1 MQRSALFVSLI
12 ALTTTGCMA
21 VNPKGY
27 HSKLLGGPL
36 PTNRDTNPSQ
46 TSTSESPASSRRPNP
61 PQSTTVSTKTE
72 PAQPGARV
80 LVCAVTTSDALK
92 KDHSRK
98 PEHCRIFDVK
108 TVEEAFHFKCEKV
121 FAVSRLFKDGNYS
134 CDVSY
139 LKCLPGTSCE
149 FADFPCN
156 NSAGGSCNGVKRTS
170 LVTPTS
176 RNPVADR

>member
-1 MQRSALFVSLI
+1 MRRSALFVSLI

-21 VNPKGY
+21 INPKGY
-27 HSKLLGGPL
+27 HSNLIGSPP
-36 PTNRDTNPSQ
+36 PTNLDANQSQ
-46 TSTSESPASSRRPNP
+46 P
-61 PQSTTVSTKTE
+61 PVNQSTVSNRSNQTQSKKVNADVE

-108 TVEEAFHFKCEKV
+108 TVEEAFHFKCDRV
-121 FAVSRLFKDGNYS
+121 FAISRLFKDGNYS
-134 CDVSY
+134 CDVTY

-156 NSAGGSCNGVKRTS
+156 NSAGGSCNGVKRIS

-176 RNPVADR
+176 RSRPVDR